1 MRKKTRKFFSG
12 SILLSILLASLI
24 NIAPARAAA
33 ASLYLTPATGTYVI
47 GDKFTVTVKVSAGG
61 QAINA
66 SEGTIS
72 FDKAVLDITGVSKSG
87 SIFTLWTAEPS
98 FSKAA
103 GTIQFGGGL
112 QPPGYS
118 GASGK
123 IISITFK
130 AKAVGSAQVRFTS
143 GAVLAND
150 GKGSN
155 ILESMGSGNYKVAAK
170 ETAPVPETKPE
181 GVTKVTPVVKETIDE
196 EYLKPTITS
205 ATHPDQNVWYNKND
219 VDFAWELPAAVT
231 GLSIAIDKI
240 PTTDPG
246 TVSDGLYSTKSY
258 KGVESGMW
266 YLHLKFYD
274 GKRWGTVDHYRVL
287 IDLVRPKPFDIGVE
301 QTDSAFLPK
310 LFFKTTDDFSGVKQY
325 DVFVNS
331 LEQRKFSLEE
341 DQAQPKLSVQLTD
354 LEYGSHTAMIK
365 ALDKAGNETIS
376 TVEFTVEPIATP
388 VIKDYSKE
396 LKSSDRF
403 FISGTAL
410 ENIIIN
416 IYVEDGSGKVDNKVA
431 HSDKNGNWYY
441 VYDTGLADGR
451 YTAWVE
457 GQNQNGLKS
466 RPSEKVSF
474 LVSPPIFARIGSF
487 VINYFTVIASLL
499 FMIILIVI
507 SLLFLIGLIRKKL
520 KKETVEVEEVLHQN
534 MKNLKKLIDEDL
546 DNLNNLKKMSEVAKE
561 SEQMKKSLDDYVEA
575 TEKKIL
581 KEIKDV
587 EDILK

>member
-33 ASLYLTPATGTYVI
+33 ASLYFAPATGTYVI
-47 GDKFTVTVKVSAGG
+47 GDKFTVAVRVSASG

-72 FDKAVLDITGVSKSG
+72 FDKAVLDIVSISKSG

-98 FSKAA
+98 FSKTA
-103 GTIQFGGGL
+103 GTISFGGGL

-123 IISITFK
+123 IISVTFK
-130 AKAVGSAQVRFTS
+130 AKAIGSAQVRFTS

-170 ETAPVPETKPE
+170 ETTPVPETKPT
-181 GVTKVTPVVKETIDE
+181 GTQVVKPVVKEPIDE

-205 ATHPDQNVWYNKND
+205 ATHPDQNTWYNKND
-219 VDFAWELPAAVT
+219 VDFSWALPAVVT
-231 GLSIAIDKI
+231 GLSIAINHV
-240 PTTDPG
+240 PTAEPG
-246 TVSDGLYSTKSY
+246 TESDGLYSTKTY
-258 KGVESGMW
+258 KGVESGIW
-266 YLHLKFYD
+266 FLHLKFYD
-274 GKRWGTVDHYRVL
+274 GKKWGTADHYRVL
-287 IDLVRPKPFDIGVE
+287 IDLVRPKQFEIKVDQP
-301 QTDSAFLPK
+301 DSANMPK
-310 LFFKTTDDFSGVKQY
+310 LDFKTTDDFSGVKQY

-331 LEQRKFSLEE
+331 LDQRKFSLEE
-341 DQAQPKLSVQLTD
+341 DQAKIELSVQLTD
-354 LEYGSHTAMIK
+354 LEYGKHTAMVR
-365 ALDKAGNETIS
+365 AMDKAGNETIS
-376 TVEFTVEPIATP
+376 TVEFNIEPIATP

-396 LKSSDRF
+396 LKQSDRF

-416 IYVEDGSGKVDNKVA
+416 IYIEDAAGQVVSKVT
-431 HSDKNGNWYY
+431 HSDQNGNWYY
-441 VYDTGLADGR
+441 VYDTELANGR

-466 RPSEKVSF
+466 RPSEKVTF
-474 LVSPPIFARIGSF
+474 LVSPPIFARIGTF

-499 FMIILIVI
+499 FMIILIII

-520 KKETVEVEEVLHQN
+520 KKETVEVEDVLHQN

-546 DNLNNLKKMSEVAKE
+546 DNLNNLKKMSDVAKE
-561 SEQMKKSLDDYVEA
+561 SEQMKKSLDDYIEN